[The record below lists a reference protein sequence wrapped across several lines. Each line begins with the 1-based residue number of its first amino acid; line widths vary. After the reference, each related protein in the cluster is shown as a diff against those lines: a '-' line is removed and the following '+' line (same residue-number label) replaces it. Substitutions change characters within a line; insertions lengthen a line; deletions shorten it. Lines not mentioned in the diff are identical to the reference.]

1 MAVYFDPEAI
11 DSSLIRESGVLV
23 VGYGNQGRAQ
33 ALNLRDSGVRVSVG
47 LYPGSESWPKAAAD
61 GFDPIITAEAV
72 PEHRFVVLCTPDMK
86 MESVYREAIA
96 PHLRPGAALCFSHG
110 FNIRYGLIV
119 PPPEVDVV
127 MVSPKGAGYGVR
139 SRYEAGTGVPGLI
152 AVHQN
157 ATGNALNRALS
168 YAWGIGCARSVL
180 IATTF
185 AEETESDLFG
195 EQAVLCG
202 GIPDLIRMGYDTL
215 VEAGIQPEI
224 AYFECLHETKL
235 IVDLIVERGL
245 AGMRSAISDTAQ
257 WGGLTAGPKVVTQ
270 ETRQVLQRLLAEIRD
285 GSFAGR
291 WIQERDA
298 GYPKLNELKREE
310 AATPVEEV
318 GQALREE
325 MRNAEGRAS

>member
-1 MAVYFDPEAI
+1 MAVYFDPDAI
-11 DSSLIRESGVLV
+11 DSSLILGSGVLMI
-23 VGYGNQGRAQ
+23 GYGNQGRAQ

-47 LYPGSESWPKAAAD
+47 LYPGSKSWSKAVAD
-61 GFDPIITAEAV
+61 GFEPVIAAEAV
-72 PEHRFVVLCTPDMK
+72 SEHDFLVLCTPDMK
-86 MESVYREAIA
+86 MESVYREAVA
-96 PHLRPGAALCFSHG
+96 PHLRPAAALCFSHG

-139 SRYEAGTGVPGLI
+139 GRYEAGSGVPGLI
-152 AVHQN
+152 AVHQD
-157 ATGNALNRALS
+157 ATGQALNRALS

-180 IATTF
+180 LETTF

-202 GIPDLIRMGYDTL
+202 GIPDLIRMGYETL
-215 VEAGIQPEI
+215 VEAGVQPEI

-257 WGGLTAGPKVVTQ
+257 WGGLTAGPKVLTP
-270 ETRQVLQRLLAEIRD
+270 ETRQVMRRLLAEIRD
-285 GSFAGR
+285 GSFAER
-291 WIQERDA
+291 WVQERDA
-298 GYPKLNELKREE
+298 GYPELNALKREE

-318 GQALREE
+318 GKALRHN
-325 MRNAEGRAS
+325 MREAEGGAH